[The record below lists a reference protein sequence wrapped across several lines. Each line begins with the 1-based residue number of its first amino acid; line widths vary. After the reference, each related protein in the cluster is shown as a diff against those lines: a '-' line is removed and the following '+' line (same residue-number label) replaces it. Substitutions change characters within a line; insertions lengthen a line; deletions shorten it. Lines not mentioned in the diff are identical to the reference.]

1 MPYSSSIQVINDAN
15 GTAYAFL
22 ADNGAIWQ
30 CQWNAAAQ
38 RWDQGA
44 VVPGSFGSDKLQAL
58 YVSNLWPTAN
68 TNGTASSQ
76 PGIVLAY
83 RVGVGNG
90 AEVFGSFGGWGSDGR
105 IDWSAPVALTDDQVE
120 DQAFALV
127 EQGNGNGFSL
137 VVQKQEANTPVDAVL
152 DKLAAT
158 PADQLETELRL
169 AASAARPDSDLY
181 ATQFEIQAD
190 PSTGALTLND
200 LTSGSS
206 SEPLTPLRAIAPT
219 ASSPAP
225 FSGNTQLS
233 RQNLVFNPAP
243 SSNALQQSS
252 LMLQA
257 EPLSQ
262 TSNTESESSQDSTGE
277 GNSTPWAGKQTN
289 YNNGRS
295 QATLSTGA
303 LFGQNLLRW
312 VLPHLKDSRE
322 FYEKFTREYYDTDD
336 SDFRSTTSESFLMT
350 AETTTW

>member
-1 MPYSSSIQVINDAN
+1 MPYASSIQVINDAN
-15 GTAYAFL
+15 GTAHAFL

-30 CQWNAAAQ
+30 CQWNAEAQ
-38 RWDQGA
+38 RWDQGSE
-44 VVPGSFGSDKLQAL
+44 VPGALGGDKLQAL
-58 YVSNLWPTAN
+58 YVSNLWPTES

-83 RVGVGNG
+83 QVGKGNG
-90 AEVFGSFGGWGSDGR
+90 AEVFGSLGVWGSDGR
-105 IDWSAPVALTDDQVE
+105 IDWSAPVPLTDDQVE

-137 VVQKQEANTPVDAVL
+137 VVQKQEADAPVDAVL

-158 PADQLETELRL
+158 PAGQLEAELKL
-169 AASAARPDSDLY
+169 AASADRADSDLY
-181 ATQFEIQAD
+181 ATQFEIQSD

-219 ASSPAP
+219 APSPSP

-252 LMLQA
+252 LMLQS
-257 EPLSQ
+257 EPLMQ
-262 TSNTESESSQDSTGE
+262 SSSVQLSSSPDSSDG
-277 GNSTPWAGKQTN
+277 GKSTPWAGKQTN

-312 VLPHLKDSRE
+312 VLPHLKASKE
-322 FYEKFTREYYDTDD
+322 FYEQAR
-336 SDFRSTTSESFLMT
+336 
-350 AETTTW
+350 AQ